1 VTNKSNRE
9 NRQHKR
15 LPKNCEVEF
24 YSNDKIYR
32 GTSSNFSID
41 GLFIRTDNPL
51 APGTVISMIVHLPD
65 GPASKLTG
73 RVRRVSRMSDS
84 TVIDKSVM
92 SLEEGMGIE
101 IMKRDSHY
109 IKFFMSLLGS
119 LKSSS
124 P

>member
-1 VTNKSNRE
+1 MTNKSNRE

-15 LPKNCEVEF
+15 LSKKCEVEF
-24 YSNDKIYR
+24 YSNDRIYR

-51 APGTVISMIVHLPD
+51 APDTVISIIVHLSD
-65 GPASKLTG
+65 GSTSKLTG
-73 RVRRVSRMSDS
+73 KVRRVSRMSGS
-84 TVIDKSVM
+84 TVMDKSVM
-92 SLEEGMGIE
+92 PLEEGMGIE

-119 LKSSS
+119 PKSSS
-124 P
+124 S